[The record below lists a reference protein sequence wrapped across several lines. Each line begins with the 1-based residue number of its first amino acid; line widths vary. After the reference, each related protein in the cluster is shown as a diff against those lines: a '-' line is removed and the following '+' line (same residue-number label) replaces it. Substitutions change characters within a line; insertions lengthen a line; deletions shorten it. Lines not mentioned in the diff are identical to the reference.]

1 MTTEITKEFTF
12 EAAHH
17 LPSVGPDH
25 KCSRTHGHLFR
36 VEITVAGP
44 VDPVMGWVMDF
55 GDLARA
61 AREVVAGLDHR
72 FLNDLPGLA
81 NPTSENLARYL
92 FDRLS
97 AKVPGV
103 AAITIHE
110 SPSSR
115 CTYRPGPAG
124 DATPRPVQVG
134 ASGLA
139 FSAAHLL
146 VAPDGTREPL
156 HGHDY
161 RMAVS
166 AWIDAGGPADADE
179 TLRRCA
185 LRAIAD
191 LEHRVLVATRPVV
204 GRVDADADTVSL
216 VLPGETV
223 TLPRRDCT
231 LIEAASTA
239 TEILAGLVAR
249 RMAAMDDLRAIGAT
263 RVEVVLL
270 EGLEASARATAP
282 IAD

>member
-1 MTTEITKEFTF
+1 
-12 EAAHH
+12 
-17 LPSVGPDH
+17 
-25 KCSRTHGHLFR
+25 
-36 VEITVAGP
+36 
-44 VDPVMGWVMDF
+44 
-55 GDLARA
+55 
-61 AREVVAGLDHR
+61 
-72 FLNDLPGLA
+72 
-81 NPTSENLARYL
+81 
-92 FDRLS
+92 
-97 AKVPGV
+97 
-103 AAITIHE
+103 
-110 SPSSR
+110 
-115 CTYRPGPAG
+115 
-124 DATPRPVQVG
+124 
-134 ASGLA
+134 
-139 FSAAHLL
+139 
-146 VAPDGTREPL
+146 
-156 HGHDY
+156 
-161 RMAVS
+161 MAVS